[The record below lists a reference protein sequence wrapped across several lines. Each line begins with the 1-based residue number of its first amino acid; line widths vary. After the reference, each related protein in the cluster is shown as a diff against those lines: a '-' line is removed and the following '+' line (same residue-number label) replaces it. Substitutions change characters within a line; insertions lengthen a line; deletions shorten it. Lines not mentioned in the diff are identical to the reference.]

1 VARQG
6 SCAHLRREFDGVG
19 GTLGYDDGGGNN
31 TRLKRE
37 LRTAQDQLALCQ
49 MARSPARRPPLASL
63 LAPPTPSVAAA
74 QPPPALTLVAPPP
87 PSQQLPLA
95 LAATARA
102 SLDASVLQEPGR
114 VRGAR
119 SATRSPAPPRAAAP
133 TEPLLA
139 WLFLS
144 APDEAVRCNW

>member
-1 VARQG
+1 MARQG

-37 LRTAQDQLALCQ
+37 LRKAQDQLALCQ
-49 MARSPARRPPLASL
+49 MARSPASRPPRFAVLP
-63 LAPPTPSVAAA
+63 APPTPSVAAA
-74 QPPPALTLVAPPP
+74 QPSPALTLVAPPP

-114 VRGAR
+114 PRGSKRDAL
-119 SATRSPAPPRAAAP
+119 APTPPPPLFLRAA
-133 TEPLLA
+133 
-139 WLFLS
+139 
-144 APDEAVRCNW
+144 DEAVRCNW

>member
-1 VARQG
+1 MARQG

-95 LAATARA
+95 LAAAARA

-114 VRGAR
+114 PGLEAR
-119 SATRSPAPPRAAAP
+119 RARPHPPRAAAP

-139 WLFLS
+139 WLFLRAS
-144 APDEAVRCNW
+144 DEAVRCNW